1 MNELDVSGTNRVV
14 SKQPHLGV
22 LFKSQNNKTWNAVQ
36 SQDMKF
42 TLYKAAFSSTS
53 STLSLQNNFV
63 GEAKTAEN
71 GSSIIYGR
79 RLQPNPLKLTNSSTT
94 LRVTHVDHGMYST
107 SNNVSITGVSSGITT
122 TLNGAITATATS
134 CVSNPTCFSNT
145 P

>member
-53 STLSLQNNFV
+53 STLSLQNNLLV
-63 GEAKTAEN
+63 NKIKEN
-71 GSSIIYGR
+71 GSSIIC
-79 RLQPNPLKLTNSSTT
+79 L
-94 LRVTHVDHGMYST
+94 
-107 SNNVSITGVSSGITT
+107 TT
-122 TLNGAITATATS
+122 TKST
-134 CVSNPTCFSNT
+134 
-145 P
+145 